1 MDPLLLTPG
10 PLTTS
15 PLVRAAMQRDLGS
28 RDPAFTEMTARVRRR
43 LAMLAPEPAAFTAIP
58 LQGSGTY
65 AVEAMLGTLV
75 PPTGG
80 AAVLVN
86 GVYGARAVE
95 ALRRMGRTCEAF
107 PTDEGEAP
115 GLGALAAG
123 LAANPRL
130 THVFTVH
137 SETTTGQ
144 LLPLAAISELTARAG
159 RRLLVDAMSSLGAI
173 PVDGIVTDA
182 IASSANKCLEGVPGL
197 SFVLVRTDALAG
209 AAGAAPSLSLDL
221 HAQWARLEK
230 DGQFRFTPP
239 THVLAALD
247 VALDLHDQEGGVAAR
262 GGRYQ
267 ENMQRL
273 LHGMRELGF
282 DPLLPPDRQ
291 GPIIATFREPASPAW
306 NFQRF
311 YDFLRDRGFAIYPGS
326 LARVPSFRVG
336 CIGQVFPADIDRFV
350 AVVADWREAA
360 PW

>member
-43 LAMLAPEPAAFTAIP
+43 LAKLAPEPAAFTAIP

-107 PTDEGEAP
+107 ATDEGEAP
-115 GLGALAAG
+115 DLGALAAG

-230 DGQFRFTPP
+230 DGQFRFTPRRTCWRP
-239 THVLAALD
+239 WTWPWTCTTKKAASRP
-247 VALDLHDQEGGVAAR
+247 AAAGTRRTCSASCTGWRSSGLIRCCRRTGRARSSRPFASRPRQR
-262 GGRYQ
+262 GTSSVSTTSC
-267 ENMQRL
+267 
-273 LHGMRELGF
+273 
-282 DPLLPPDRQ
+282 
-291 GPIIATFREPASPAW
+291 ATGASPSTRAASPASPRSEWGASA
-306 NFQRF
+306 RCS
-311 YDFLRDRGFAIYPGS
+311 RPTSTGS
-326 LARVPSFRVG
+326 SR
-336 CIGQVFPADIDRFV
+336 
-350 AVVADWREAA
+350 
-360 PW
+360 